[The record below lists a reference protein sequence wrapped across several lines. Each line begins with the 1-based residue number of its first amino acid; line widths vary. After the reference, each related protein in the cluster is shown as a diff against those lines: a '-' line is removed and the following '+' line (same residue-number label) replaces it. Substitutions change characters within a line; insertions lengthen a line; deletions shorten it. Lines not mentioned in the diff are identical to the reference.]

1 MQIQR
6 FLSLNEA
13 QLLGCASA
21 FVDALD
27 SEMRSALSYLQRLED
42 TMKGRA
48 FGFEMQLDK
57 HRYGA
62 LIVLERWAEFAA
74 SYAGTATVGGY
85 QAMLTDARTRVN
97 GAVKLLETVN
107 RTIDA
112 AEVYSG
118 DIVEACGMA
127 FHAVETT
134 FQEERE
140 AVQRV
145 QALEAAIPEDYRH
158 YRSVFAG
165 DLAVR

>member
-6 FLSLNEA
+6 FLSLNEL

-21 FVDALD
+21 FLDALD
-27 SEMRSALSYLQRLED
+27 SEMQSALSYLRRLED

-48 FGFEMQLDK
+48 FGFEMQMDK

-62 LIVLERWAEFAA
+62 LIVLERWAEFASA
-74 SYAGTATVGGY
+74 FAGTATVGGY
-85 QAMLTDARTRVN
+85 QPMLTDARARVT

-118 DIVEACGMA
+118 DIVEACAMA
-127 FHAVETT
+127 FHAVEMT
-134 FQEERE
+134 FKEERE

-145 QALEAAIPEDYRH
+145 QVLEAAIPEDYRH

>member
-1 MQIQR
+1 M
-6 FLSLNEA
+6 
-13 QLLGCASA
+13 
-21 FVDALD
+21 DALD